1 MSLRTRLW
9 LVLGALF
16 LVPIIA
22 GVLVVT
28 AVVMGAGDNR
38 LASIE
43 ASADA
48 VAAELA
54 DDCTLAG
61 LLARDVGFEAGGTS
75 PEQAVGAAVAPSY
88 GDYAALLGPGSR
100 VVAESGTLP
109 AGLDVS
115 RLPSCSRARGA
126 GVSAAVVAD
135 IVPVDGV
142 DGVASSVVA
151 LRLDADGMGDLR
163 RRAGTDGE
171 IVLLS
176 DGQVVASSLSGTAA
190 EAVASAVDGRTGSVD
205 ADGWSLGVRGPA
217 RGAPVTVVVAVED
230 TGSGRTAL
238 LVGAILLAGALAAG
252 LLVSVVARGL
262 SQPFTDLTEAAE
274 RVAQGD
280 LDTSIAASD
289 EGEAGRLGSAFNQM
303 TGELRKSLGEL
314 ERSRADLHDSLERI
328 GEALR
333 STHDL
338 DGLLSVVLE
347 TATATLG
354 ATAGVVLY
362 RRGDQLELLAEQ
374 GLHDAGMLAPAVVP
388 PGQGVLG
395 RVVSRGTPV
404 RGRIGTGDLL
414 TPVAGEPPAG
424 DVLAVPL
431 VSMGSTVGVIALYDR
446 IDRRS
451 FDTTDEEALTTLA
464 GQASIAIDNV
474 HFHNEAQRL
483 STTDPLTGLW
493 NFRYLS
499 MSLARE
505 IERSTRFDRPLAVL
519 MLDLDHFKLVNDVHG
534 HQRGDTVLREL
545 ASRVQE
551 QIREVDTFARYG
563 GEEFVVVLPET
574 TVEGAAQLADR
585 ICQAI
590 RREPF
595 RYEDDEPLD
604 VTVSVGGAAF
614 PEHGS
619 SPATLMR
626 AADKALYVAKNGGRD
641 RWHVPGADQ
650 EVAR

>member
-9 LVLGALF
+9 LVLGGLF
-16 LVPIIA
+16 LVPIIV

-28 AVVMGAGDNR
+28 AVVMGADENR
-38 LASIE
+38 LTSLDV
-43 ASADA
+43 STDA

-75 PEQAVGAAVAPSY
+75 PDQAVGAAVGPSY
-88 GDYAALLGPGSR
+88 GDYAALLGPGGQ

-115 RLPSCSRARGA
+115 QLPSCSRARGA
-126 GVSAAVVAD
+126 AVSAAVLAD

-142 DGVASSVVA
+142 EGVESSVVA
-151 LRLDADGMGDLR
+151 LRLDADGLRDLR

-190 EAVASAVDGRTGSVD
+190 ETVASAADGRTGSVD

-217 RGAPVTVVVAVED
+217 RGAPLTVVVAMED

-374 GLHDAGMLAPAVVP
+374 GLHEAGMLAPAVIP

-446 IDRRS
+446 TDRRS

-585 ICQAI
+585 ICQAV

-595 RYEDDEPLD
+595 RQEGEEPLD

>member
-1 MSLRTRLW
+1 VASTLPRAVAER
-9 LVLGALF
+9 VAE
-16 LVPIIA
+16 
-22 GVLVVT
+22 VT
-28 AVVMGAGDNR
+28 A
-38 LASIE
+38 
-43 ASADA
+43 
-48 VAAELA
+48 
-54 DDCTLAG
+54 
-61 LLARDVGFEAGGTS
+61 
-75 PEQAVGAAVAPSY
+75 
-88 GDYAALLGPGSR
+88 
-100 VVAESGTLP
+100 
-109 AGLDVS
+109 
-115 RLPSCSRARGA
+115 
-126 GVSAAVVAD
+126 
-135 IVPVDGV
+135 
-142 DGVASSVVA
+142 
-151 LRLDADGMGDLR
+151 
-163 RRAGTDGE
+163 
-171 IVLLS
+171 
-176 DGQVVASSLSGTAA
+176 
-190 EAVASAVDGRTGSVD
+190 GRTGAVD
-205 ADGWSLGVRGPA
+205 ADGWTLRVQGPVPGVPF
-217 RGAPVTVVVAVED
+217 TVVVAVD
-230 TGSGRTAL
+230 DSGNGRTAW

-262 SQPFTDLTEAAE
+262 SQPFTELTEAAE
-274 RVAQGD
+274 RVAKGD

-289 EGEAGRLGSAFNQM
+289 EGEAGRLGSAFNRM
-303 TGELRKSLGEL
+303 TGELRRSLNEL

-354 ATAGVVLY
+354 ASAGVVLY
-362 RRGDQLELLAEQ
+362 RRGDQLELMAEQ
-374 GLHDAGMLAPAVVP
+374 GLHEAGMVAPAVVS

-395 RVVSRGTPV
+395 RVVSSGTAV

-414 TPVAGEPPAG
+414 MPAEGEPPAG

-446 IDRRS
+446 TDRRA
-451 FDTTDEEALTTLA
+451 FDTTDEESLTTLA

-519 MLDLDHFKLVNDVHG
+519 MLDLDHFKQVNDVHG

-585 ICQAI
+585 ICQAV

-595 RYEDDEPLD
+595 RHDGEEPLE
-604 VTVSVGGAAF
+604 VTLSVGGAAF

-626 AADKALYVAKNGGRD
+626 AADKALYVAKNSGRD

>member
-9 LVLGALF
+9 LVLGGLF
-16 LVPIIA
+16 LVPIVV

-28 AVVMGAGDNR
+28 AVVMGARDSR
-38 LASIE
+38 LTTSLDI
-43 ASADA
+43 STDA

-54 DDCTLAG
+54 DDCTLTG
-61 LLARDVGFEAGGTS
+61 VLARNVAFEAGSTS
-75 PEQAVGAAVAPSY
+75 PQSAVQAAVAPAY
-88 GDYAALLGPGSR
+88 GDYAALLGPGDR
-100 VVAESGTLP
+100 VVAERGTLP

-115 RLPSCSRARGA
+115 ELSSCSRTQGGA
-126 GVSAAVVAD
+126 AVAVVAD
-135 IVPVDGV
+135 RVRVTGV
-142 DGVASSVVA
+142 EGVETSVVA
-151 LRLDADGMGDLR
+151 RRLDDAGLQDLR
-163 RRAGTDGE
+163 RRGGSDGE

-176 DGQVVASSLSGTAA
+176 DGAVVASTLPR
-190 EAVASAVDGRTGSVD
+190 AVAERVAEVTAGRTGAVD
-205 ADGWSLGVRGPA
+205 AEGWTLRVQGPVPGVPF
-217 RGAPVTVVVAVED
+217 TVVVAVD
-230 TGSGRTAL
+230 DSGNGRTVW

-262 SQPFTDLTEAAE
+262 SQPFTELTEAAE
-274 RVAQGD
+274 RVAKGD

-289 EGEAGRLGSAFNQM
+289 DGEAGRLGSAFNLM
-303 TGELRKSLGEL
+303 TGELRRSLSEL

-354 ATAGVVLY
+354 ASAGVVLY
-362 RRGDQLELLAEQ
+362 RRGDQLELMAEQ
-374 GLHDAGMLAPAVVP
+374 GLHEAGMVAPAVVP

-395 RVVSRGTPV
+395 RVVSRGTAV

-414 TPVAGEPPAG
+414 MPAEGEPPAG

-446 IDRRS
+446 TDRRA
-451 FDTTDEEALTTLA
+451 FDTTDEESLTTLA

-519 MLDLDHFKLVNDVHG
+519 MLDLDHFKQVNDVHG

-585 ICQAI
+585 ICQAV

-595 RYEDDEPLD
+595 RHDGEEPLD
-604 VTVSVGGAAF
+604 VTLSVGGAAF

-626 AADKALYVAKNGGRD
+626 AADRALYVAKNGGRD